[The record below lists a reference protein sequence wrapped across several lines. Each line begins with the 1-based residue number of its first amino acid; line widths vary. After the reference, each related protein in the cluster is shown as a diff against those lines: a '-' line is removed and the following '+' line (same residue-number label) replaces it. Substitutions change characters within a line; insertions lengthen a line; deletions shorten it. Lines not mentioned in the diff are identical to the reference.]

1 MSSDGKAERASQ
13 QENAH
18 PPQESA
24 EVARHGGGPGPLESE
39 EKFQAI
45 FRNGPDALYLSTLE
59 EGRTVDVNE
68 AFENLFG
75 YSREEV
81 LGKTALELG
90 VYFDPA
96 ERAEVIRELKAKG
109 RISAFVLKGR
119 KKSGEVF
126 IGSISAVMLMIGGEP
141 HIAGAVRDITG
152 IRRAEETVRHDET
165 LLRALLRISQ
175 YRAKTVRDFLDF
187 ALGEVVNLTGSTAGC
202 IFSYDE
208 HSGEFTLSS
217 CSGWTGDLWGTP
229 DPRDFGGVPWGE
241 AWDEAVRQRQAVV
254 RNGFHPADSSGEED
268 RGVGVS
274 PHRLMTVP
282 VFAGD
287 RIVAVAGVAGKGS
300 AYDEAD
306 VLQMRVMMDG
316 LWKSVGVRT
325 AEQALREAN
334 DRYLTIAKCI
344 PDTIW
349 SMDLSGRFT
358 YVSPGVERLHGRTVE
373 ECLTL
378 TYRDLVAPGQVP
390 HLELIVREE
399 MQRAAQ
405 PECDRNIV
413 RTFETE
419 LLHKDGATIWAEVNA
434 SFIWSDDGKP
444 IGFTGV
450 TRDITERKH
459 AEAERARL
467 SAQLAQAQKME
478 SVGRLAGGVAHDFN
492 NWLTVINGYSSL
504 VLSGLT
510 SADPL
515 REQVQEIL
523 KAGERAAGLTRQL
536 LAFSR
541 KQMLQP
547 RQLDLNS
554 VVEDMGSMLKRL
566 MGEDVEVRFALS
578 AESPLVRA
586 DPHQLEQVIMNLA
599 VNARDAMPDG
609 GCLLLETAVV
619 ERDENYAALHP
630 ETRPGRYAMLA
641 LSDTGTGMD
650 EATLQRIFEP
660 FFTTKAVGQGTGLG
674 LSMVQGMV
682 AQSGGYVNV
691 YSEPGRGTTFK
702 IHLPALAGAAP
713 DTETADAAPFL
724 RGRETILLVED
735 QESVRNYAAAA
746 LSSYGYRILQAANA
760 GEALMICE
768 LERRRIDLVLTDV
781 VMPHTSGRELAGQ
794 LAKMRPGIQVLFM
807 SGYTDN
813 VVVQHGVLDESAH
826 FIQKPFSPQE
836 LAGKIRAILGKSPPA
851 ARILVTDDEPGVRSF
866 LRTVLEQAGFD
877 ALEAAD
883 GKQALYQVRSTRVEL
898 VIIDLVMPE
907 QEGIETIQALRRE
920 FPDIGIIAISG
931 AFGGR
936 CLSTAKALGADAALD
951 KPVAPQVLLTTVE
964 AVLLRRR

>member
-1 MSSDGKAERASQ
+1 MSPGGQAEPESKG
-13 QENAH
+13 ENEQL
-18 PPQESA
+18 PPDRDEFTRHES
-24 EVARHGGGPGPLESE
+24 GLLESE
-39 EKFQAI
+39 EKFRAI

-59 EGRTVDVNE
+59 EGRTIDINE
-68 AFENLFG
+68 AFEELFG
-75 YSREEV
+75 YSREEAI
-81 LGKTALELG
+81 GRTALELG
-90 VYFDPA
+90 VYFDPT
-96 ERAEVIRELKAKG
+96 ERVAVITELKAKG
-109 RISAFVLKGR
+109 RISGFILEGR
-119 KKSGEVF
+119 KKGGEVF
-126 IGSISAVMLMIGGEP
+126 TGSLSAVVLMLGGVP

-175 YRAKTVRDFLDF
+175 YRAKTVPDFLDF
-187 ALGEVVNLTGSTAGC
+187 SLGEVVSLTGSTLGC

-208 HSGEFTLSS
+208 HSREFVLSS
-217 CSGWTGDLWGTP
+217 CSGWTGDP
-229 DPRDFGGVPWGE
+229 REAAAPRDCCGVPWGE

-254 RNGFHPADSSGEED
+254 RNGFHVSNSSREED
-268 RGVGVS
+268 SGADA
-274 PHRLMTVP
+274 PLQRLMTVP
-282 VFAGD
+282 VLAGD

-306 VLQMRVMMDG
+306 VLQISVLMDSV
-316 LWKSVGVRT
+316 WKSVGVRT

-358 YVSPGVERLHGRTVE
+358 YVSPGIERLHGRTVG

-378 TYRDLVAPGQVP
+378 TYRDLVEPGQVA
-390 HLELIVREE
+390 HLELILSEE
-399 MQRAAQ
+399 MQRAAL

-419 LLHKDGATIWAEVNA
+419 LLRKDGTTIWAEVSA
-434 SFIWSDDGKP
+434 SFIWSDEGKP

-459 AEAERARL
+459 AEAERVKL

-504 VLSGLT
+504 VLAGLS

-515 REQVQEIL
+515 REQVEEVL

-547 RQLDLNS
+547 RILDLNN

-599 VNARDAMPDG
+599 VNARDAMPNG
-609 GCLLLETAVV
+609 GCLLLETSVV
-619 ERDENYAALHP
+619 ERDENYAVAHP
-630 ETRPGRYAMLA
+630 EARPGRYAMLA
-641 LSDTGTGMD
+641 LSDTGVGMD
-650 EATLQRIFEP
+650 EATRLRIFEP

-702 IHLPALAGAAP
+702 IHLPALARAAA
-713 DTETADAAPFL
+713 DTDTPEPAPML

-735 QESVRNYAAAA
+735 QESVRRYAAAA
-746 LSSYGYRILQAANA
+746 LSSYGYRMLQAANA
-760 GEALMICE
+760 SEALMICE
-768 LERRRIDLVLTDV
+768 LERGRIDLVLTDV
-781 VMPHTSGRELAGQ
+781 VMPHTSGRELASQ
-794 LAKMRPGIQVLFM
+794 LAKMRPGIHVLFM

-813 VVVQHGVLDESAH
+813 VIMQHGVLDEHAH

-836 LAGKIRAILGKSPPA
+836 LAGKIRAILGKSAPT
-851 ARILVTDDEPGVRSF
+851 ARILVADDETGVRSF
-866 LRTVLEQAGFD
+866 LRTLLERAGFEV
-877 ALEAAD
+877 LEAAD
-883 GKQALYQVRSTRVEL
+883 GKQALYQVRSNHVEL
-898 VIIDLVMPE
+898 VIMDLVMPE
-907 QEGIETIQALRRE
+907 QEGIETIRALRLE
-920 FPDIGIIAISG
+920 FPNIGIIAISG
-931 AFGGR
+931 AFGGQF
-936 CLSTAKALGADAALD
+936 LSTAKALGADGVLE
-951 KPVAPQVLLTTVE
+951 KPVSPQLMLATVE
-964 AVLLRRR
+964 AVMARRR